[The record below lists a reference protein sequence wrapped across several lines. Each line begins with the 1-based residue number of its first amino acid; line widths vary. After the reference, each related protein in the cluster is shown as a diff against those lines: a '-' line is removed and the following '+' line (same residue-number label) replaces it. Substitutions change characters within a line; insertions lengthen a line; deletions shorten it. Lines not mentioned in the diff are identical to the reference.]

1 MPLRTSLAPW
11 RSIPRIAERGIVGK
25 ALGESGSVEVGAG
38 ISYRYSDLSCHG
50 GGVLR
55 RSQCDS
61 LVRCNIATPT
71 MINPS
76 AISFVVVNDSWK
88 NHIPIIATSAVP
100 IPDHTA

>member
-1 MPLRTSLAPW
+1 MPLRTSLEPK

-25 ALGESGSVEVGAG
+25 VLGESGPAEVGAG

-71 MINPS
+71 IISMS
-76 AISFVVVNDSWK
+76 AITLVVVNDS
-88 NHIPIIATSAVP
+88 
-100 IPDHTA
+100 